1 MKLIHSQNILDGSLF
16 RQMPVGT
23 IKELF
28 IRYSGNNQSGKAV
41 TLAGL
46 GRIRFNHKGTDVH
59 NTSVEL
65 LSNVNN
71 LKGGVAEF
79 FSTLG
84 GAFGASVVLPFH
96 AFWDEQSG
104 LFCDVNTSYVQLDF
118 SSALGD
124 VQSGTVEVYAIMATR
139 TASYFYQ
146 LIQRNIQAGGA
157 GTVTQPVEIAN
168 VSELYVKEDSNISQV
183 LVLADGDVK
192 ANGSQTALKAYS
204 NSKNRVESAIS
215 VYEIDL
221 NPFDSI
227 RSDLNREVTV
237 QLTTSAAAN
246 VNILTSSIA
255 FASPQDVQRSIA
267 VQKLPPVAAEDQT

>member
-1 MKLIHSQNILDGSLF
+1 
-16 RQMPVGT
+16 MPVGT

-28 IRYSGNNQSGKAV
+28 IRYSGTNQSGKAV

-79 FSTLG
+79 SSVTG
-84 GAFGASVVLPFH
+84 GAFAASVVLPFH

-118 SSALGD
+118 SSASSD
-124 VQSGTVEVYAIMATR
+124 VASGTVEVYAIMATR

-146 LIQRNIQAGGA
+146 LIQRNVQAGGA

-192 ANGSQTALKAYS
+192 ANGSQAALKAYS
-204 NSKNRVESAIS
+204 NSKNRVETAIA

-246 VNILTSSIA
+246 VNILTSSIV
-255 FASPQDVQRSIA
+255 FASPQDIQRSIA
-267 VQKLPPVAAEDQT
+267 VQKLPPVAAEDQA

>member
-28 IRYSGNNQSGKAV
+28 IRYSGTNQSGKAV

-46 GRIRFNHKGTDVH
+46 GRVRFNHKGTDVH

-79 FSTLG
+79 SSATG
-84 GAFGASVVLPFH
+84 GAFAASVVLPFH

-118 SSALGD
+118 SSALSD
-124 VQSGTVEVYAIMATR
+124 VFSGTVEVYAIMATR

-157 GTVTQPVEIAN
+157 GTVTQPIEISN
-168 VSELYVKEDSNISQV
+168 ISELYFKEDAAVSQI
-183 LVLADGDVK
+183 LVMVDRDVK
-192 ANGSQTALKAYS
+192 NGSQVALKAYS
-204 NSKNRVESAIS
+204 NAKNRVESPIS
-215 VYEIDL
+215 VYEVNL
-221 NPFDSI
+221 NPFNAI
-227 RSDLNREVTV
+227 RSDLNREVAI
-237 QLTTSAAAN
+237 QITTSAAVN
-246 VNILTSSIA
+246 VNILSASIA
-255 FASPQDVQRSIA
+255 FASPQDIQRSIE
-267 VQKLPPVAAEDQT
+267 VQKLPIAAAEDQA